1 MTLGDFRRM
10 ETKQPGQHL
19 AHNACDVIAIAIEV
33 LESLQTVFL
42 ISQLKLCHAL
52 SHGADAM
59 LQCFALS
66 RREAT
71 GDLDHARSVTD
82 QFVFGWRC
90 LLRERRAQLPSEQR
104 GIFSAV

>member
-10 ETKQPGQHL
+10 ETKQTGQHL
-19 AHNACDVIAIAIEV
+19 AHNARDVIAIAIEV
-33 LESLQTVFL
+33 PESLQTVAL

-59 LQCFALS
+59 LQCFALT

-71 GDLDHARSVTD
+71 GDLDHPTSVTD
-82 QFVFGWRC
+82 QFLFGWRC
-90 LLRERRAQLPSEQR
+90 LLRERGAQLPTEQP
-104 GIFSAV
+104 GIVSAV